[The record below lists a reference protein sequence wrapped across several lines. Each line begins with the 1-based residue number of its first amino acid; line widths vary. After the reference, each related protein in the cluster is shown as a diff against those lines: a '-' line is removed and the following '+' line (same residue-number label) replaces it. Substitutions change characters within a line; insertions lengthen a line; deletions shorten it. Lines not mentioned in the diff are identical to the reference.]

1 MKSLK
6 DKKLYLAS
14 LTIEYLHG
22 QLAVSKSLLKNI
34 ECALIDVGIL
44 LKNNTDS
51 QRERYLVGRIKSYN
65 SIVGMLESSIK
76 EIEFDI
82 RSKE

>member
-6 DKKLYLAS
+6 KKKLYLAS

-34 ECALIDVGIL
+34 ECALINVGIL

-51 QRERYLVGRIKSYN
+51 QRERYLDGRIKSYN
-65 SIVGMLESSIK
+65 SIGGMLESSIK
-76 EIEFDI
+76 EIEFNI